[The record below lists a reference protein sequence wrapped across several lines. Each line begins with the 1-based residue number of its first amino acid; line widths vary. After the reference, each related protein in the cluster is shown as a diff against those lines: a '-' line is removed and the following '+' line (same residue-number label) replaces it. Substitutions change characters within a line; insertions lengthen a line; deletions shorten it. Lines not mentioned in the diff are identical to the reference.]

1 MSQKKNRNFPNIYP
15 SLRSWTRY
23 IVLNLESLYSH
34 KAPYA
39 TPQILKQSIY
49 KCTFIFPIHVLT
61 HILLHYPAKKR
72 KKERKEK
79 KEKWRLDAARV
90 LLVTGRESKEART
103 ATPLERLTLLCLV
116 RLAPISRRFFV
127 ASRTFRRG
135 VPSPPGHS
143 RPEGAEGLTPPAV
156 PQRCTRAATLPIG
169 PSTSPLRS
177 RNVLPLHD
185 SPPPPPPP
193 PLPPPPPPLTPLVTQ
208 LPTPLLPPLLFFCP
222 RLSPCSLI
230 VPLSSPITPLPPPL
244 LSSTLSPSTS
254 FVSSLVVCFVSSTLP
269 VGLSPVTFA
278 DDRRPRDSPRS
289 PPPSGEARRSCLEIV
304 AAATRP
310 LDRRTSC
317 RCSSL
322 VAHERFSLLWIYS
335 DLFCKWNFFSKKKNL
350 LKWRSLLLRKCLL
363 NFDLFR
369 NSSDMSISDLK
380 QNLVDKVDG
389 IYGRIG
395 GWINFLE
402 DSCSRWCFGWLTS
415 DLVGSLTCKKY
426 IQKIYHDLEVEDF
439 AVESELR
446 SSASKATIFLD

>member
-1 MSQKKNRNFPNIYP
+1 MLS
-15 SLRSWTRY
+15 
-23 IVLNLESLYSH
+23 
-34 KAPYA
+34 
-39 TPQILKQSIY
+39 
-49 KCTFIFPIHVLT
+49 
-61 HILLHYPAKKR
+61 
-72 KKERKEK
+72 
-79 KEKWRLDAARV
+79 
-90 LLVTGRESKEART
+90 VTGRESKEART
-103 ATPLERLTLLCLV
+103 ATLLERLTLLCLV

-193 PLPPPPPPLTPLVTQ
+193 PPPLTPLVAQ
-208 LPTPLLPPLLFFCP
+208 LPMPLLPPLLFFCP

-304 AAATRP
+304 AAAAQS

-317 RCSSL
+317 RWSSL
-322 VAHERFSLLWIYS
+322 VAHERFSLL
-335 DLFCKWNFFSKKKNL
+335 
-350 LKWRSLLLRKCLL
+350 
-363 NFDLFR
+363 
-369 NSSDMSISDLK
+369 
-380 QNLVDKVDG
+380 
-389 IYGRIG
+389 
-395 GWINFLE
+395 
-402 DSCSRWCFGWLTS
+402 
-415 DLVGSLTCKKY
+415 
-426 IQKIYHDLEVEDF
+426 
-439 AVESELR
+439 
-446 SSASKATIFLD
+446 